1 MQTQSLDS
9 ADFHLLFLIQ
19 FLYPT
24 RRVSRTVLS
33 YPWASVSP
41 TMLSYPWASVSPTM
55 LSYPWASVNPTMLSY
70 PWASVNPTMLSYP
83 WASVSPTDKLYL
95 FQWNNIL
102 NLNLNTY
109 SGTITLA
116 GTAFHCIV
124 PEKQMLSVAAAR
136 HIN

>member
-1 MQTQSLDS
+1 M
-9 ADFHLLFLIQ
+9 
-19 FLYPT
+19 
-24 RRVSRTVLS
+24 LS

-41 TMLSYPWASVSPTM
+41 TMLSYPWASVSPMTM

-70 PWASVNPTMLSYP
+70 PWASVSPTMLSYP

-116 GTAFHCIV
+116 GTTFHCIV
-124 PEKQMLSVAAAR
+124 PETDVVCSGRQMHEGPPLSYLIRAAA
-136 HIN
+136 